1 MTDYDLLALCTLS
14 AYLDE
19 RPYRQMSLAQVTE
32 YFGWRDEASAY
43 RAMHY
48 ALRLTQGKY
57 PYLVTGSCEGGSFLH
72 TINLTEGGMT
82 MNEQDK
88 QETAATTEP
97 IVQDTAAAQE
107 HSTTDAPAAQQ
118 TAETGSQSHTAP
130 GEDAEVAET
139 PVQEEPPKDEPAQTA
154 DPAAQMAAMTQKAA
168 EAELRAAAALAGVPA
183 GKLPYVLRMC
193 DASALCAEGADMGR
207 LAREQIAAVIRDVP
221 EMAGGRPVAGSLGD
235 HKRVGSGPNPEDEAR
250 ATFAKYL

>member
-43 RAMHY
+43 RAMRY

-72 TINLTEGGMT
+72 TYIEGGMT

-107 HSTTDAPAAQQ
+107 QPTTDAPAAQQ
-118 TAETGSQSHTAP
+118 TAEAGSQSHTAP
-130 GEDAEVAET
+130 GEAAEMAEA
-139 PVQEEPPKDEPAQTA
+139 PVQEEPPKDEPTQTA
-154 DPAAQMAAMTQKAA
+154 DPAAQVAALTQKAA

-193 DASALCAEGADMGR
+193 DSSALCAEGADMGQ
-207 LAREQIAAVIRDVP
+207 LAQEQIADVIRDVP

-235 HKRVGSGPNPEDEAR
+235 HKRVGSGTDPEDEAR

>member
-1 MTDYDLLALCTLS
+1 MTDYDLRALCSLS

-19 RPYRQMSLAQVTE
+19 RPYRNMSLAQVTE

-43 RAMHY
+43 RAMRY

-57 PYLVTGSCEGGSFLH
+57 PYQVIGSCEGGSFLH

-82 MNEQDK
+82 MNENT
-88 QETAATTEP
+88 QENATTTEP
-97 IVQDTAAAQE
+97 AVQDTAAVQE
-107 HSTTDAPAAQQ
+107 QPATDAPAAQQ
-118 TAETGSQSHTAP
+118 TAEAGSQSHTAP
-130 GEDAEVAET
+130 GEDAEMAET
-139 PVQEEPPKDEPAQTA
+139 PVQEEPPKEQPTQTA
-154 DPAAQMAAMTQKAA
+154 DPAAQVAALMQKAA

-193 DASALCAEGADMGR
+193 DSSALCAEGADMGQ
-207 LAREQIAAVIRDVP
+207 LAQEQIAAVIRDVP
-221 EMAGGRPVAGSLGD
+221 EMAGGKPVAGSLGD
-235 HKRVGSGPNPEDEAR
+235 HKRVGSGTDPEAEAR